1 MTTLDVSETAN
12 ETEQAWQKLSPAAIL
27 FFIVG
32 SIAGFV
38 KSIFEAIAWGA
49 AAYTFVSDRFLSL
62 PFLIPIVLLLFVVR
76 PIARYLTF
84 RFKVTDSAFL
94 VKSGILSRKRL
105 TLSFERI
112 QSTNVS
118 EPFYYRPFGLV
129 NLSLESAGSSD
140 EEVVLPGIT
149 AQQARAVKRQILGA
163 SNDTAVSPHTHTSSQ
178 TYAERLIKSTI
189 EDDASSRLITHRPV
203 PELIRYG
210 ISNNRALA
218 ILGLLS
224 AGFWQLDDTI
234 FEVMFERV
242 MDSALAFVPSGALY
256 TGLLV
261 VTLVGMGSL
270 LFALISSLG
279 AIIQHYNYTLRAGPE
294 RLTRSEGLFEKK
306 ETHISRTK
314 IQLVRFSQPLLAV
327 LLARWHGS
335 VRQVGHAKKDGG
347 KRDTTLV
354 VPSLT
359 EDLMDD
365 VCSDIFGEKGLT
377 KVPFL
382 GIHRHYL
389 WKTVIG
395 DFGIPAAIA
404 TASLTIN
411 LGPIGLLCLFVP
423 VLAIPFV
430 ELRRRRYGYQMTDT
444 HMVLRSGF
452 VGSSKAIF
460 ALHKVQSV
468 SIIRSPGHRRA
479 KLASVRFNLAGSH
492 ITLPYI
498 PFEVAEDIRDACL
511 HAAETHQSSW
521 M

>member
-1 MTTLDVSETAN
+1 MTTADATETSDASG
-12 ETEQAWQKLSPAAIL
+12 QDWQKLSPAAIL

-62 PFLIPIVLLLFVVR
+62 PFLIPVVLLLFVVR

-84 RFKVTDSAFL
+84 RFKVTDTAFL

-105 TLSFERI
+105 TLSFDRI
-112 QSTNVS
+112 QSTNIS
-118 EPFYYRPFGLV
+118 EPFYFRPLGLV

-140 EEVVLPGIT
+140 EEVTLPGIT
-149 AQQARAVKRQILGA
+149 AEQARAVKRQILGT
-163 SNDTAVSPHTHTSSQ
+163 SDTASIGHEPTEVGQS
-178 TYAERLIKSTI
+178 YAERLINSTL
-189 EDDASSRLITHRPV
+189 EDDDSSRLITHRPI

-218 ILGLLS
+218 ILGILS
-224 AGFWQLDDTI
+224 AAFWQLDDTI
-234 FEVMFERV
+234 FEVMFEKA
-242 MDSALAFVPSGALY
+242 MDGALAFVPSGALY

-261 VTLVGMGSL
+261 ATLVVIGGL

-279 AIIQHYNYTLRAGPE
+279 AVVQHYNYTLRAE
-294 RLTRSEGLFEKK
+294 ADRLTRSEGLFEKK

-314 IQLVRFSQPLLAV
+314 IQFVRFSQPLLAM

-335 VRQVGHAKKDGG
+335 VRQVGHAKKNAGNS
-347 KRDTTLV
+347 DTTLI

-359 EDLMDD
+359 EDLLEK
-365 VCSDIFGEKGLT
+365 VSFDIFEHRGLT
-377 KVPFL
+377 QVPFI

-395 DFGIPAAIA
+395 DFGIPTAIA
-404 TASLTIN
+404 TISLTIN
-411 LGPIGLLCLFVP
+411 LGQIGLLGLLFP
-423 VLAIPFV
+423 VLTIPFV

-452 VGSSKAIF
+452 IGSTKAIF

-468 SIIRSPGHRRA
+468 AISRSPGHRRA

-492 ITLPYI
+492 LTLPYI
-498 PFEVAEDIRDACL
+498 PLETAEHIREACL
-511 HAAETHQSSW
+511 YAAESNKRSW